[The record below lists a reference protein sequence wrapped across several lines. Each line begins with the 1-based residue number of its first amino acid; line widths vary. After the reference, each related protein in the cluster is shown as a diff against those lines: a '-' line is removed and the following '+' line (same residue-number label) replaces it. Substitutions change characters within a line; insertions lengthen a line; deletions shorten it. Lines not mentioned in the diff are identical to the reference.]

1 MCSFVLV
8 KWVWVA
14 DTVREGEG
22 GTDGESSLET
32 YTLPYVKQTASG
44 NLLCQLT
51 GVGWQEV
58 GGSFKRERTYGSL
71 MVDSYD
77 SYQLMVDSY

>member
-1 MCSFVLV
+1 MQEVRIQGL
-8 KWVWVA
+8 
-14 DTVREGEG
+14 VREPRSH
-22 GTDGESSLET
+22 TMCLLAKTAKQNRNDIVT
-32 YTLPYVKQTASG
+32 NQVKTLKM
-44 NLLCQLT
+44 
-51 GVGWQEV
+51 EV